1 MKDTVWAL
9 TAFPLDEMKE
19 LPTDL
24 PTPLLIFVTTVIK
37 GGSKLITKVAT

>member
-9 TAFPLDEMKE
+9 TVFPLDEMSE
-19 LPTDL
+19 LPADL
-24 PTPLLIFVTTVIK
+24 QTPLLICVTTVIK